1 VSLNI
6 HSYNLPEI
14 RMDISGVDRQ
24 SVDEAIRE
32 AEAKPLAFAPGARA
46 NYVRDMIRD
55 LSALVNAGRSAE
67 EIKAVPALGKFA
79 QDYPELFKKVLQ
91 RQDLSHLGVMLNAL
105 DKMETGA
112 LSQHQA
118 SILVGQRLVDKI
130 VKPQLSGNGKNT

>member
-14 RMDISGVDRQ
+14 RMDISGIERQ

-32 AEAKPLAFAPGARA
+32 AESKPLAFAPGARA

-55 LSALVNAGRSAE
+55 LIALVNAGKSAE

-105 DKMETGA
+105 DKMEAGT

>member
-1 VSLNI
+1 
-6 HSYNLPEI
+6 
-14 RMDISGVDRQ
+14 MDISGIERQ
-24 SVDEAIRE
+24 SVEDAIRE

-46 NYVRDMIRD
+46 QYIRDMVRD
-55 LSALVNAGRSAE
+55 LTPLVNAGKSAE

-79 QDYPELFKKVLQ
+79 QDYPELFKKITQ

>member
-1 VSLNI
+1 
-6 HSYNLPEI
+6 
-14 RMDISGVDRQ
+14 MDISGIERQ
-24 SVDEAIRE
+24 SVEDAIRE

-46 NYVRDMIRD
+46 QYIRDMVRD
-55 LSALVNAGRSAE
+55 LTPLVNAGKSAE
-67 EIKAVPALGKFA
+67 EIKAMPALGKFA
-79 QDYPELFKKVLQ
+79 QDYPELFKKITQ

>member
-1 VSLNI
+1 
-6 HSYNLPEI
+6 
-14 RMDISGVDRQ
+14 MDKQ
-24 SVDEAIRE
+24 SIEDAVRE

-55 LSALVNAGRSAE
+55 LKAHVNAGRSVE
-67 EIKAVPALGKFA
+67 EIKAVPPLAKFA
-79 QDYPELFKKVLQ
+79 QDYPELFKKVIQ
-91 RQDLSHLGVMLNAL
+91 HQDLSHLAVMLGAL

-130 VKPQLSGNGKNT
+130 VKPQLSGNAENKQGR